1 MVIDEIDRAIIL
13 ELQKTGRKSYMEL
26 AKLLHVSETTAR
38 NRVKHLIDNGVI
50 TVNAIP
56 DLGTLGYGFVGIVG
70 LQIRLSDL
78 RETARQLVK
87 HPNVCYLSNV
97 TGRFDLIAIVV
108 TKSSAEF
115 ADFME
120 KEISTI
126 PNVLRTETFV
136 NLKVYK
142 GQIFGLDTEHL
153 VNSLDVS
160 AIPEH

>member
-1 MVIDEIDRAIIL
+1 MIIDEIDRAIIL

-38 NRVKHLIDNGVI
+38 NRVKHLVGEGII
-50 TVNAIP
+50 TISAIP
-56 DLGTLGYGFVGIVG
+56 DIEALGYDFVGIIG

-78 RETARQLVK
+78 REVASRLIK
-87 HPNVCYLSNV
+87 HPNVCYLANV

-108 TKSSAEF
+108 TRSSTEF

-120 KEISTI
+120 QVISTI

-136 NLKVYK
+136 TLHIYK
-142 GQIFGLDTEHL
+142 GQLVGLDTGHL
-153 VNSLDVS
+153 VSNLDVS
-160 AIPEH
+160 P